1 MKIKLWYIYT
11 YCVKYSYEYDWH
23 NALDNH
29 WGLIDDFDSGR
40 FKCLKKYVL
49 SEVEKAV
56 NNKLEGDTYKNL
68 KIKITD
74 KYITTD
80 CEVWF

>member
-1 MKIKLWYIYT
+1 M
-11 YCVKYSYEYDWH
+11 E
-23 NALDNH
+23 
-29 WGLIDDFDSGR
+29 LIDDFDSGL

-56 NNKLEGDTYKNL
+56 NNKLEGETYKNL

-80 CEVWF
+80 CEV